1 MRTVK
6 SITTVVTLLT
16 TTLTLTLGAAL
27 SGTAQ
32 AGRGGSPEAIRSAIA
47 ANSSDAIQA
56 EMERA
61 EYLVCA
67 GCTDLVLRL
76 VDHLD
81 YRVRQVAAWWLA
93 RRATSRQVY
102 VSMLNR
108 LAQPDSLKARNA
120 ADVLGELKYQSAIP
134 ALGAALSNP
143 LFSGEARA
151 AMARALG

>member
-32 AGRGGSPEAIRSAIA
+32 AGRGGSPSAIRSAIA

-56 EMERA
+56 ELERA

-67 GCTDLVLRL
+67 GCTDMVLPL
-76 VDHLD
+76 VDHSS

-93 RRATSRQVY
+93 RRATSKQVY
-102 VSMLNR
+102 VAMLTR
-108 LAQPDSLKARNA
+108 LGQPASVKTRN
-120 ADVLGELKYQSAIP
+120 P
-134 ALGAALSNP
+134 A
-143 LFSGEARA
+143 
-151 AMARALG
+151 